1 MAASVP
7 TCFPN
12 GFEWV
17 PVDSMAAPREDC
29 FAVFCL
35 PHRIVA
41 FSNGFQG
48 FSITVGGCVLSPE
61 GGMKEMHGF
70 PMVLASP
77 QRCRF
82 LPTFSTKGP

>member
-29 FAVFCL
+29 FAFFCL
-35 PHRIVA
+35 PHRMAA

-48 FSITVGGCVLSPE
+48 FSITVVGCVLSPE
-61 GGMKEMHGF
+61 GAMKETHEF
-70 PMVLASP
+70 QLVWRSHSFVV
-77 QRCRF
+77 F

>member
-35 PHRIVA
+35 PHRMAA
-41 FSNGFQG
+41 FPNSFQG
-48 FSITVGGCVLSPE
+48 FPMTVVGSVLSPE
-61 GGMKEMHGF
+61 GAMKEMHRF
-70 PMVLASP
+70 PMVLAFP

-82 LPTFSTKGP
+82 FAYF